1 MPTVPDLQNRMRF
14 LHSLN
19 VLQNS
24 WNLQKLLESPPET
37 CMWNLRQFGEV
48 TIFDGKMPT
57 APDLK
62 NRMKFRHFLNVLK
75 NSWNLQNSLESTPE
89 TCMWNLRQFGEVTIF
104 DRKMPTAPTLQ
115 NRMKFWHFLNVLK
128 NSWNLQNLLESPPE
142 TCKWN
147 LRQFGEVTIFDGKM
161 PTVPPLQNRMKIRH
175 FLNVLKNSW
184 NLENLLES
192 PPETCMWN
200 LRQFGE
206 VTIFDGKMPTA
217 SDLQSRMKFWQF
229 LNVLKN
235 SWNLQF
241 IGITTRNMHVKFEAV
256 RRSYNFWRKNAYS
269 AEPSKQNE
277 ILTFTQFSPKFM
289 KLTEFIG
296 ITTRNMHVKFEAVR
310 RSYNFWRKNAYSA
323 GPSKQD
329 EILTFS
335 PSSPKF
341 MKFTE
346 FIEIITRNMH
356 VKFEAVWRSYNFWRK
371 NAYNANLQN
380 RMKFWHFLNV
390 LQNSWNL
397 QKLLESP
404 PETCMWNLRQ
414 FREVTIFDE
423 KMPTASTL
431 QNRMKFWHFLN
442 VLKNS
447 WNLQNL
453 LESPPETCM
462 WNLRLFGEVTIFDR
476 KMPTASTLQNRMKFW
491 HFLNVLKNSWNLQNL
506 LESPPETCMWNLRL
520 FGEVTIFDGKMPT
533 APDLQNRMKFWHFLN
548 VLKNSWNSQNLLESP
563 PETCMWNLRQFGE
576 VTIFDGKM
584 PTAPDLQNRM
594 KIRHFL
600 NVLKNSWISQNLLES
615 PPETC
620 MWNLRQF
627 GEVTIFDGKMP
638 TAPDLQNRM
647 KFWHFLNV
655 LKNSWNLQ
663 NLLESPPETC
673 MWNLRQFGEVTI
685 FDGKMPTVPDLQ
697 NRMKI
702 RHFLNVL
709 KNSWNLENLLESPP
723 ETCMWNLRQF
733 GEVTIFDGKMPTTPT
748 FKTGWN
754 FDIFSMF
761 SKIHETYRSYWNHHQ
776 KHACEIWGSSE
787 KLQFLT
793 KKCLQRRP
801 FKTGWSFDIFSM
813 FSKIH
818 EIYRIY
824 WNHHQKHA
832 CEIWGCSEKLQFLTE
847 KCLQR
852 RPFKTGWSFDIF
864 SMFSKIHEIYRI
876 YWNHHQKHACEIWGC
891 SEKLQFLTEKCLQRR
906 TFKTGWSFDI
916 FSMFSKIHEIHR
928 IYWNHHQK
936 HACEIWGSSEKL
948 QFLTEKCL
956 QRLTFK
962 TGWSFDIFSMFSKIH
977 EIYRIYW
984 NHHQKHAC
992 EIWGSLEMLQFL
1004 REKCRQHRTFKT
1016 GWNFDIHSMFSK
1028 IHENYRSYWNPNQ
1041 KHACEILGSLEKLQF
1056 LIEKCRQHLTF
1067 KTGWNFDIFPMFSK
1081 THETYIIYWNHHQKH
1096 ACEIWGRLEKL
1107 QFLKKNAYSAGP
1119 SKQDEIFTFTQCSP
1133 KFMKLTEVIGITT
1146 RNMHVKFEAVR
1157 RSYNF
1162 WRKNAYSAGP

>member
-1 MPTVPDLQNRMRF
+1 MPTAPDLQNRMRF

-24 WNLQKLLESPPET
+24 WNLQKLLESPPEI
-37 CMWNLRQFGEV
+37 CMWNLRQFREV

-62 NRMKFRHFLNVLK
+62 NRMKFRHFLNVL
-75 NSWNLQNSLESTPE
+75 
-89 TCMWNLRQFGEVTIF
+89 
-104 DRKMPTAPTLQ
+104 
-115 NRMKFWHFLNVLK
+115 
-128 NSWNLQNLLESPPE
+128 
-142 TCKWN
+142 
-147 LRQFGEVTIFDGKM
+147 
-161 PTVPPLQNRMKIRH
+161 
-175 FLNVLKNSW
+175 
-184 NLENLLES
+184 
-192 PPETCMWN
+192 
-200 LRQFGE
+200 
-206 VTIFDGKMPTA
+206 
-217 SDLQSRMKFWQF
+217 
-229 LNVLKN
+229 
-235 SWNLQF
+235 
-241 IGITTRNMHVKFEAV
+241 
-256 RRSYNFWRKNAYS
+256 
-269 AEPSKQNE
+269 
-277 ILTFTQFSPKFM
+277 
-289 KLTEFIG
+289 
-296 ITTRNMHVKFEAVR
+296 
-310 RSYNFWRKNAYSA
+310 
-323 GPSKQD
+323 
-329 EILTFS
+329 
-335 PSSPKF
+335 
-341 MKFTE
+341 
-346 FIEIITRNMH
+346 
-356 VKFEAVWRSYNFWRK
+356 
-371 NAYNANLQN
+371 
-380 RMKFWHFLNV
+380 
-390 LQNSWNL
+390 QNSWNF
-397 QKLLESP
+397 QK
-404 PETCMWNLRQ
+404 
-414 FREVTIFDE
+414 
-423 KMPTASTL
+423 
-431 QNRMKFWHFLN
+431 
-442 VLKNS
+442 
-447 WNLQNL
+447 
-453 LESPPETCM
+453 
-462 WNLRLFGEVTIFDR
+462 
-476 KMPTASTLQNRMKFW
+476 
-491 HFLNVLKNSWNLQNL
+491 
-506 LESPPETCMWNLRL
+506 
-520 FGEVTIFDGKMPT
+520 
-533 APDLQNRMKFWHFLN
+533 
-548 VLKNSWNSQNLLESP
+548 LLESP

-594 KIRHFL
+594 KFRHFL
-600 NVLKNSWISQNLLES
+600 NVLKNSWILQNLLES

-647 KFWHFLNV
+647 KFWHFLH
-655 LKNSWNLQ
+655 LLQNSWNLQ
-663 NLLESPPETC
+663 NLLKSPPETC

-685 FDGKMPTVPDLQ
+685 LDRKCRQ
-697 NRMKI
+697 RW
-702 RHFLNVL
+702 
-709 KNSWNLENLLESPP
+709 SLE
-723 ETCMWNLRQF
+723 
-733 GEVTIFDGKMPTTPT
+733 
-748 FKTGWN
+748 TGWN
-754 FDIFSMF
+754 FDFFSMF

-793 KKCLQRRP
+793 
-801 FKTGWSFDIFSM
+801 
-813 FSKIH
+813 
-818 EIYRIY
+818 
-824 WNHHQKHA
+824 
-832 CEIWGCSEKLQFLTE
+832 E

-852 RPFKTGWSFDIF
+852 RP
-864 SMFSKIHEIYRI
+864 
-876 YWNHHQKHACEIWGC
+876 
-891 SEKLQFLTEKCLQRR
+891 
-906 TFKTGWSFDI
+906 FKTGWSFDI

-1028 IHENYRSYWNPNQ
+1028 IHEIYRSYWNPNQ

-1056 LIEKCRQHLTF
+1056 LIEKCGQHLTF

-1146 RNMHVKFEAVR
+1146 RNMHVKFEAAR

-1162 WRKNAYSAGP
+1162 WRKNAYSARP